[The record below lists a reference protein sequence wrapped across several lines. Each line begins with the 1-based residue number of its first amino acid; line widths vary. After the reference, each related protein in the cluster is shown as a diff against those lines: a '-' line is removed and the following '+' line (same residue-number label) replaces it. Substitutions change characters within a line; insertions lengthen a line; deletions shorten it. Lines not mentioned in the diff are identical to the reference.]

1 MKANNQE
8 EILKRVEAD
17 LSFLKQKI
25 ISIELGVEEVNEDI
39 HREVRPA
46 YLKKLNKIEKQKP
59 IKFKN
64 MKELVEFFSK

>member
-39 HREVRPA
+39 HREVRSA